1 MNETKG
7 RRSILAGD
15 CFYIKISK
23 SVEIKLPGKI
33 ATTRTMQANV
43 SFIRITSE
51 LDYIYQNAL
60 KV

>member
-7 RRSILAGD
+7 GRAILGGD
-15 CFYIKISK
+15 YFYIKTSK

-43 SFIRITSE
+43 SFI
-51 LDYIYQNAL
+51 
-60 KV
+60 